1 MAFNTNI
8 IHVLLEDE
16 VQNNG
21 NGGEIKGENQK
32 KSVVNQWPH
41 HEGDRKPKQ
50 AYKYKSNF
58 VKVRDQKNIIPT
70 PQQKYIVVSSREFLN
85 FCSNVALENIK
96 KLKIDEFKEEEI
108 LWKALPCPRTVLAE
122 KK

>member
-41 HEGDRKPKQ
+41 HEGAENLNRHI
-50 AYKYKSNF
+50 
-58 VKVRDQKNIIPT
+58 NINPT
-70 PQQKYIVVSSREFLN
+70 L
-85 FCSNVALENIK
+85 
-96 KLKIDEFKEEEI
+96 
-108 LWKALPCPRTVLAE
+108 
-122 KK
+122 